1 MLTVD
6 YTRHAQTIN
15 HLFHSAIHSPHP
27 RTRERFL
34 ALARI
39 ANGQS
44 PVRVADDLGRQPD
57 TVRSWLKLYNHHG
70 PDALTFVQTGGPTSA
85 INAFKSTI
93 EVLIERAEA
102 GKPFPWTL
110 RRLVS
115 YLAAEVNIKV
125 CRETVRRCLKAL
137 EYAW

>member
-44 PVRVADDLGRQPD
+44 PVRVADDLGNSRQIKYLLFPPIN
-57 TVRSWLKLYNHHG
+57 TVYNHIR
-70 PDALTFVQTGGPTSA
+70 LT
-85 INAFKSTI
+85 
-93 EVLIERAEA
+93 
-102 GKPFPWTL
+102 
-110 RRLVS
+110 
-115 YLAAEVNIKV
+115 
-125 CRETVRRCLKAL
+125 LKF
-137 EYAW
+137 